1 VDSLPHAKNKGLS
14 AVQFATFPAWHSGS
28 ELVNLIQLIG
38 GSGGLIM
45 RSLGLVLVLCGAA
58 ALIGT
63 PGVASAFETQG
74 SGDPIDGQSLL
85 AQPQGFAQDLKAHS
99 LAMPL
104 SGKSDGGG
112 FVSSYGN
119 SIPIPGPGIDQPAP
133 AWALSPGGIALH

>member
-1 VDSLPHAKNKGLS
+1 
-14 AVQFATFPAWHSGS
+14 
-28 ELVNLIQLIG
+28 
-38 GSGGLIM
+38 M
-45 RSLGLVLVLCGAA
+45 RGLGLVFVLCAA
-58 ALIGT
+58 AAVAGT

-74 SGDPIDGQSLL
+74 TGDPIDGQSLL

-112 FVSSYGN
+112 SFVSSYGN

-133 AWALSPGGIALH
+133 AWAFSPGGIALH